1 MTTKMFG
8 APVQRNEDPRFLTGN
23 GRYVDD
29 FLNDAYGAAFLR
41 SDFGHARILS
51 IDTSEAVALDGVYG
65 VYTHADLEGLL
76 SEPLPLL
83 IPSDNLFAPRT
94 QYALA
99 KDEVCYVGE
108 VVAMVVARD
117 RYVAEDA
124 LGMILVD
131 YEPLPVASDLEGAS
145 LPGAPVAHSDMDDN
159 VNGRASGEKGDVDA
173 VMASAAHVFE
183 WRFEI
188 ERTAA
193 MPMETRGVA
202 ADYDPRTESLLL
214 YDSTQ
219 APTGVRGGLIQLFGL
234 DPDSVHV
241 VAPDVGGGF
250 GMKVIQFYP
259 EEVMVAWASRKL
271 GRPVKWIED
280 RREDF
285 VGSNHERGQVHD
297 IKVAADDDGRILAMD
312 VKFINDAGAYCSY
325 GLIIPIVTA
334 AQMQGP
340 YKIENFRY
348 EYRNIF
354 TNKVPTSPYRGAGRP
369 QAVYAMERVMDKVA
383 GELGIDR
390 AEIRRRN
397 FIGPDAFP
405 YEVGVAWQDGGN
417 VVYDS
422 GEYEKG
428 LDVLLD
434 ALDYEAFLAEQKEA
448 REHGRLLGL
457 GLGCYVEGTGIGPY
471 EGAAIKILNDGTVNV
486 AIAVGTQGQGHE
498 TVFAQIVADELG
510 VGVGDVKLV
519 SGDTRRLGYG
529 VGTFASRS
537 AVVAGNAVHK
547 AAQAVKLKAAEVASR
562 SLEVAVDDL
571 VFDGG
576 RVHVDGAPDVGIAL
590 GQLAIISNPL
600 RYAFGKESEEAVLLA
615 QRAYAGSDRPLPE
628 GTSPGLEATEFFSPT
643 AGVFAFGT
651 HAVIVEIDRDTC
663 NLKILRYVVHHDCG
677 KVINPMI
684 VDGQVQGGV
693 AQGIGGAFF
702 EKFEYDDEAQLTNA
716 SFMDFLIPYATE
728 IPTLELHHTETP
740 SPLNPLGI
748 KGVGEAGTIPGAAV
762 IANAVSD
769 ALGLPVDSMPLSP
782 LKLFEL
788 MHPEHT
794 EG

>member
-8 APVQRNEDPRFLTGN
+8 APVQRNEDPRFLTGK

-29 FLNDAYGAAFLR
+29 FESGAYAAAFLR
-41 SDFGHARILS
+41 SDFGHAKILD
-51 IDTSEAVALDGVYG
+51 IDVSAALALDGIYG
-65 VYTHADLEGLL
+65 VYTHADLEGVL

-83 IPSDNLFAPRT
+83 IPSPNLFAPRT

-99 KDEVCYVGE
+99 KEEVCYVGE
-108 VVAMVVARD
+108 VVAMVVAKD
-117 RYVAEDA
+117 RYIAEDA
-124 LGMILVD
+124 AGMIFVD

-145 LPGAPVAHSDMDDN
+145 QVGALVAHSDMDDN
-159 VNGRASGEKGDVDA
+159 VNGRAAEEKGEVDGA
-173 VMASAAHVFE
+173 MSAAAHVFE

-188 ERTAA
+188 ERAAA
-193 MPMETRGVA
+193 MPMETRGVV
-202 ADYDPRTESLLL
+202 ADYDTRTESLLM

-219 APTGVRGGLIQLFGL
+219 APTGVRGGLAQLFGL
-234 DPDSVHV
+234 DPDNVHV

-271 GRPVKWIED
+271 GHVVKWIED

-285 VGSNHERGQVHD
+285 IGSNHERGQVHHV
-297 IKVAADDDGRILAMD
+297 KVGADDEGHILAMD

-340 YKIENFRY
+340 YKIKNFRY
-348 EYRNIF
+348 EFRNIF

-369 QAVYAMERVMDKVA
+369 QAVYVMERIMDKVA

-390 AEIRRRN
+390 TEIRRRN
-397 FIGPDAFP
+397 FIGPDEFP
-405 YEVGVAWQDGGN
+405 YEVGVMWQDGGSA
-417 VVYDS
+417 VYDS
-422 GEYEKG
+422 GDYEKG
-428 LDVLLD
+428 LDVLLE
-434 ALDYEAFLAEQKEA
+434 ALDYPAFLAEQKKA
-448 REHGRLLGL
+448 REEGRLLGL
-457 GLGCYVEGTGIGPY
+457 GIGCYVEGTGLGPY
-471 EGAAIKILNDGTVNV
+471 EGALIKILNDGSVTV

-498 TVFAQIVADELG
+498 TVFAQIVSDELG
-510 VGVGDVKLV
+510 VPVNRIKIV

-529 VGTFASRS
+529 AGTFASRS
-537 AVVAGNAVHK
+537 AVVAGNAVLK
-547 AAQAVKLKAAEVASR
+547 AAQTVKRKAAEVASR
-562 SLEVAVDDL
+562 SLEVSVEDL
-571 VFDGG
+571 VFADG
-576 RVHVDGAPDVGIAL
+576 RVHIEGAPDIGVPL

-628 GTSPGLEATEFFSPT
+628 GTSPGLEATEFFSPK

-651 HAVIVEIDRDTC
+651 HAAVVEIDRDTC

-677 KVINPMI
+677 RVINPMI

-693 AQGIGGAFF
+693 AQGIGGAFY
-702 EKFEYDDEAQLTNA
+702 EKFEYDEEAQLTNA
-716 SFMDFLIPYATE
+716 TFMDFLIPYATE

-769 ALGLPVDSMPLSP
+769 ALGQPVDKMPLSP
-782 LKLFEL
+782 LRLFEI
-788 MHPEHT
+788 MHPSLD
-794 EG
+794 G

>member
-8 APVQRNEDPRFLTGN
+8 APVQRNEDPRFLTGK

-29 FLNDAYGAAFLR
+29 FESGAYGAAFLR

-51 IDTSEAVALDGVYG
+51 IDTSEALALDGVYG

-83 IPSDNLFAPRT
+83 IPNPNLFAPRT

-99 KDEVCYVGE
+99 KEEVCYVGE

-124 LGMILVD
+124 VGMIFVD

-145 LPGAPVAHSDMDDN
+145 LPDAPVVHSDMPDN
-159 VNGRASGEKGDVDA
+159 VSGRATEEKGDVDA
-173 VMASAAHVFE
+173 AMASAAHVFE

-188 ERTAA
+188 ERAAA
-193 MPMETRGVA
+193 MPMETRGVVA
-202 ADYDPRTESLLL
+202 NYDPRTESLLL
-214 YDSTQ
+214 HDSTQ
-219 APTGVRGGLIQLFGL
+219 APTGVRGGLAQLFGL
-234 DPDSVHV
+234 DPDNVHV

-259 EEVMVAWASRKL
+259 EEVMVAWASRTL
-271 GRPVKWIED
+271 GHPVKWIED

-285 VGSNHERGQVHD
+285 VGSNHERGQVHH
-297 IKVAADDDGRILAMD
+297 IKVAADAEGHILAMD

-354 TNKVPTSPYRGAGRP
+354 TNRVPTSPYRGAGRP
-369 QAVYAMERVMDKVA
+369 QAVYVMERVMDKVA

-397 FIGPDAFP
+397 FIGPDEFP

-428 LDVLLD
+428 LDVLLE

-448 REHGRLLGL
+448 REQGRLLGL
-457 GLGCYVEGTGIGPY
+457 GFGCYVEGTGLGPY
-471 EGAAIKILNDGTVNV
+471 EGAVIKILNDGTVNV

-498 TVFAQIVADELG
+498 TVFAQIVSDELG
-510 VGVGDVKLV
+510 VAVEDVKLV

-547 AAQAVKLKAAEVASR
+547 AAQAVRLKAAEVASR
-562 SLEVAVDDL
+562 SLEVAVEDL
-571 VFDGG
+571 VFTGG
-576 RVHVDGAPDVGIAL
+576 RVHVEGAPDVGIPL

-651 HAVIVEIDRDTC
+651 HAAIVEIDQDTC
-663 NLKILRYVVHHDCG
+663 NMKILRYVVHHDCG

-702 EKFEYDDEAQLTNA
+702 EKFEYDDEGQLTNA

-728 IPTLELHHTETP
+728 IPALELHHTETP
-740 SPLNPLGI
+740 LAVEPTGDQGSGGGRHDPRRGGDRQRRLGCS
-748 KGVGEAGTIPGAAV
+748 GPAHRHDAAV
-762 IANAVSD
+762 SAEAVRTH
-769 ALGLPVDSMPLSP
+769 APA
-782 LKLFEL
+782 
-788 MHPEHT
+788 
-794 EG
+794 